1 MKFVS
6 LCCTFGMFDR
16 NLRKANCKVRVA
28 HAIPA
33 LVLHDAVEM
42 EDQGAKRGVIGIG
55 QVVDLLMQGVAPGTF
70 VFDPGGVDESIVSP
84 AGEQR
89 LGKIAE
95 ELFQQSGDR
104 VHIVVEVCRVAEVE
118 VGRVVVE
125 SVAQGVDVRGCAGQP
140 VDAFDVEAE
149 EVDGLH
155 ALVDDHGDGG
165 LVAGEELFEVDAED
179 WAGGRFA

>member
-70 VFDPGGVDESIVSP
+70 VFDPGGVDESIVGS

-89 LGKIAE
+89 FGEITE
-95 ELFQQSGDR
+95 ELLEQSGDR
-104 VHIVVEVCRVAEVE
+104 VHVMMEVGRVAEVE
-118 VGRVVVE
+118 VGGIVVE
-125 SVAQGVDVRGCAGQP
+125 SVT
-140 VDAFDVEAE
+140 
-149 EVDGLH
+149 
-155 ALVDDHGDGG
+155 
-165 LVAGEELFEVDAED
+165 
-179 WAGGRFA
+179 

>member
-55 QVVDLLMQGVAPGTF
+55 QIVDLLMQGIASGAF
-70 VFDPGGVDESIVSP
+70 IFYSGGVDESVVSP
-84 AGEQR
+84 AGKQR

-95 ELFQQSGDR
+95 ELLEKSGDR
-104 VHIVVEVCRVAEVE
+104 VHIVVEVGWVAEVE
-118 VGRVVVE
+118 VGGVVVE
-125 SVAQGVDVRGCAGQP
+125 SVTQSIDVRGCAGEP
-140 VDAFDVEAE
+140 VDTFDVEAE

-155 ALVDDHGDGG
+155 ALVDDHGDGR
-165 LVAGEELFEVDAED
+165 LIAREELFEIDAKD
-179 WAGGRFA
+179 GSGWRFA

>member
-1 MKFVS
+1 MV
-6 LCCTFGMFDR
+6 DWD
-16 NLRKANCKVRVA
+16 LRKANCEIRIA

-33 LVLHDAVEM
+33 LVLHDAM
-42 EDQGAKRGVIGIG
+42 QMQNQSAQGSVIRIG
-55 QVVDLLMQGVAPGTF
+55 QVVDLLMQSIAPGAV
-70 VFDPGGVDESIVSP
+70 VFDPSSVDESIVSA

-118 VGRVVVE
+118 VGRGVVE

>member
-1 MKFVS
+1 MQNQS
-6 LCCTFGMFDR
+6 PQR
-16 NLRKANCKVRVA
+16 S
-28 HAIPA
+28 
-33 LVLHDAVEM
+33 
-42 EDQGAKRGVIGIG
+42 VIRIG
-55 QVVDLLMQGVAPGTF
+55 KIVDLLVQGIAPGAI
-70 VFDPGGVDESIVSP
+70 VLDSGGVDESIVS
-84 AGEQR
+84 ATGEQR

-95 ELFQQSGDR
+95 ELLEQSGDR
-104 VHIVVEVCRVAEVE
+104 VHIVVEVGRVAEVE